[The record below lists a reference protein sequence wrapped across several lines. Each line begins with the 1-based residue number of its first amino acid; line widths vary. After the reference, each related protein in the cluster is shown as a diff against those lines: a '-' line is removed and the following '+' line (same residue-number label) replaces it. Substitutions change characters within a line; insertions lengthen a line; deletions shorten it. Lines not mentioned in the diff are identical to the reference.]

1 MRRHLL
7 SLSLLVVASA
17 CADGVRPGLPGAR
30 PAADPAAAGLIRVRT
45 VAGGRAQIVALPLE
59 EYVLAS
65 VLSEVT
71 PPRGAP
77 AAERIFEIQA
87 IVARTYA
94 VANRG
99 RHADQ
104 GYDLC
109 ATTHCQIVDLDR
121 PRTSRWSTVA
131 RQAVDRTRGRVL
143 YYGGRLASTL
153 YHADCGGVR
162 ADAADVWGSQP
173 VPYLRGGADPL
184 PGGLEHSSWRF
195 VADRD
200 TLQAALDAHPAT
212 AVGGRLDTVDVQQRD
227 SSGRARL
234 VLLNGARAPVVRG
247 EDLRAAVAAAFGPA
261 SLRSALF
268 DVRREGNRFVFEGR
282 GYGHGVGLCQK
293 GAFARAA
300 AGEPVGRILAFYYPG
315 TQLR

>member
-1 MRRHLL
+1 MRRYLV
-7 SLSLLVVASA
+7 SLVLVVASA
-17 CADGVRPGLPGAR
+17 CAGGVRPEAPGAR
-30 PAADPAAAGLIRVRT
+30 PVPDPAATALIRVRT

-104 GYDLC
+104 GYDVC
-109 ATTHCQIVDLDR
+109 ATTHCQVVDLER
-121 PRTSRWSTVA
+121 PRASRWTPVA
-131 RQAVDRTRGRVL
+131 RQAVERTRGRVL

-162 ADAADVWGSQP
+162 ADAADVWGYQP
-173 VPYLRGGADPL
+173 VPYLRGGSDPL

-195 VADRD
+195 SADRD
-200 TLQAALDAHPAT
+200 TLQAALDATPAT

-234 VLLNGARAPVVRG
+234 VLLNGARAPLVRG

-261 SLRSALF
+261 SLRSSLF

-300 AGEPVGRILAFYYPG
+300 AGEPVERILAFYYPG